1 MAEDHR
7 VSTRRR
13 LLKAGQLLAKNGL
26 LSFKCTVR
34 DLSDTGARLQ
44 VEDPVGI
51 PEHFE
56 LVIELDGLRAD
67 CEVVRRKGNEMGV
80 RFSGPIRHG
89 KPMRAQ
95 VVRSSGASERP
106 TLRKKPQV

>member
-1 MAEDHR
+1 MTEELRIA
-7 VSTRRR
+7 SRRR
-13 LLKAGQLLAKNGL
+13 LLKAGTLLAKNGL

-44 VEDPVGI
+44 VEDPIGI

-80 RFSGPIRHG
+80 RFSGPVRQG
-89 KPMRAQ
+89 KPTRAQ
-95 VVRSSGASERP
+95 VVMSGASERP
-106 TLRKKPQV
+106 TLRKKPVS